1 MLWWV
6 ETGAGTGKYP
16 LLGGWHQ
23 LCGFSKWPHYHCFP
37 HHPERLVLVLPVAT
51 MSICLSLLCPFG
63 STVVQTQG
71 ILWVTKKK
79 KKSFLFWLPGV
90 RVWWVDFFYHLI
102 FHHCTLQLLLV
113 CIRIA
118 EFVCTLINI
127 LLKCF
132 DVLISWFLGNPSTK
146 EASWVEGC
154 WLFIVLFLLVGID
167 PRLPAQGQCA
177 LSSINPCGL
186 KDLKREGKKLRRVHD
201 CSLWTQTNFP
211 VSFLLS
217 LSQQHLMRGKVVKR
231 LVQLGGRRDVKV
243 KVAGWEVL
251 GSIHFRAKVH
261 FWPIVFSIERLNFPE
276 MFCKFRW
283 TRPDSAPSF

>member
-1 MLWWV
+1 MGGNRCRYREISSAGWMAPALWLLQMA
-6 ETGAGTGKYP
+6 TIP
-16 LLGGWHQ
+16 LFSSSPREASLGSACSNHVNLLVTSLSFWIN
-23 LCGFSKWPHYHCFP
+23 CGPNPGDS
-37 HHPERLVLVLPVAT
+37 
-51 MSICLSLLCPFG
+51 LSY
-63 STVVQTQG
+63 
-71 ILWVTKKK
+71 KKK

-90 RVWWVDFFYHLI
+90 RVWWVDFFFHLI

-118 EFVCTLINI
+118 EFVCTLINM